1 MDHYVYTIPSQGS
14 GQESK
19 ITQIAS
25 LEIKMH
31 FIRSSSLF
39 PQNMHTLFFSQD
51 RSRKQTDEPWVKLYS
66 KLFLLNC
73 IQGLP
78 ASASRGTAQ
87 GSNDCIALKETIT
100 NNGCNSGMDEKWNF
114 IITAFKGISISTDC
128 CLFLKKKK
136 KLSRFRGCGNHTTW
150 FPTPWSFFL
159 TKTVHAFSC
168 SSFGSVTMQPEAFK
182 RLDFVI

>member
-1 MDHYVYTIPSQGS
+1 MSQTMDHYVYTIPSQGS

-78 ASASRGTAQ
+78 ASASHGTAQ

-136 KLSRFRGCGNHTTW
+136 TEQIQRLWESHHMI
-150 FPTPWSFFL
+150 SYSLVFFSYKNSARIL
-159 TKTVHAFSC
+159 LLIFWQCYHA
-168 SSFGSVTMQPEAFK
+168 A
-182 RLDFVI
+182 

>member
-1 MDHYVYTIPSQGS
+1 MSQTTDHYVYTIPSQGS

-19 ITQIAS
+19 IIQIAS

-39 PQNMHTLFFSQD
+39 PQNMHSLFFSQD

-73 IQGLP
+73 IQRLP
-78 ASASRGTAQ
+78 ASASHGTAQ

-136 KLSRFRGCGNHTTW
+136 NRADSEVVGI
-150 FPTPWSFFL
+150 TPHDFLLPGLFFL
-159 TKTVHAFSC
+159 QKQCMHSPAHLLAVLPC
-168 SSFGSVTMQPEAFK
+168 SLKHSKG
-182 RLDFVI
+182 